1 MITDKAI
8 HKFCS
13 IALIVCSVAAFVVS
27 FYFGN
32 WIVLIL
38 WLIITI
44 FIFAVSFVMEWFH
57 VSITDPIRWLI
68 ARFEGRKNKHEIER

>member
-1 MITDKAI
+1 MITDKSI

-13 IALIVCSVAAFVVS
+13 IALIVCSVVAFGVS
-27 FYFGN
+27 FYFGY

-38 WLIITI
+38 WLMVTI

-57 VSITDPIRWLI
+57 VSITDPIHWLI
-68 ARFEGRKNKHEIER
+68 ARFESRKNKHEIER